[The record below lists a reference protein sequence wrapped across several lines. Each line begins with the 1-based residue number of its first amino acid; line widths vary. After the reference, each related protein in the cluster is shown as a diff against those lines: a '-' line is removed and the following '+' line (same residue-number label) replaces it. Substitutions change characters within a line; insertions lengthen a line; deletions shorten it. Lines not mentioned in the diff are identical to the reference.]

1 MIPAGAAFDWEG
13 TSMKEP
19 VRTAHHRADGA
30 LVAAISFVILGIA
43 PLVGANFFAETFTK
57 VFSPEPQTAQSVE
70 APVEIAGARLAA
82 ESQCLAEAM
91 YFEARG
97 EGLDGQE
104 AVAEVVLQRT
114 RNRNYGST
122 VCAVV
127 YEGIEPGRLDC
138 QFSFACDGSL
148 KRPKEPAIWQE
159 TKLLAEKIMSGQ
171 VKLSNRTRQA
181 IAYHSVDV
189 TPFWSASMF
198 KTIQIGNHIFYRFG
212 PRNAAPVPATQ
223 ASPETLR
230 GNIRDIS
237 VNGAA
242 SQKARFPKL

>member
-1 MIPAGAAFDWEG
+1 
-13 TSMKEP
+13 MKEP

-30 LVAAISFVILGIA
+30 LVAALSFVILGIA

-57 VFSPEPQTAQSVE
+57 VFSPAPQIAQAVE

-97 EGLDGQE
+97 EGVDGQE

-127 YEGIEPGRLDC
+127 YEGVEPGRVDC
-138 QFSFACDGSL
+138 QFSFACNGSL
-148 KRPKEPAIWQE
+148 KKAKEESIWVE
-159 TKLLAEKIMSGQ
+159 TKLLADKIMTGQ
-171 VKLSNRTRQA
+171 LKLSNRTQQA
-181 IAYHSVDV
+181 IAYHNLDV
-189 TPFWSASMF
+189 TPFWSANMLR
-198 KTIQIGNHIFYRFG
+198 TAQIGNHIFYRFP
-212 PRNAAPVPATQ
+212 PRNAAPNQVP
-223 ASPETLR
+223 ENLR
-230 GNIRDIS
+230 GKIHDIS
-237 VNGAA
+237 TTTRATPDKVV
-242 SQKARFPKL
+242 FPKL